1 VIEVRVLGTA
11 QDGGVPQLG
20 CRCRHCRAARRD
32 PLRSRRVAS
41 LGLVDRARERRF
53 LVEAT
58 PNLPEQWEALLD
70 PGAPLHAD
78 GLFLTHAHSGHYA
91 GLLHLGKEAAEVW
104 GLPLYVTARMAAFLR
119 ANAPWSALVDAKMV
133 SLRTLV
139 PNEAIRL
146 SDDLSV
152 VPFDVPHRAEYTD
165 TVGLEIHGP
174 GGILLYVTDTDSW
187 EPWADELRS
196 RCRRARYALLDATFY
211 SARELPG
218 RDLSEVPHPFVE
230 DNLDLSGS
238 PRTAHRQSRRDR
250 LPRPHSQ
257 RPHAIGIG
265 TVAVYSDADRDA
277 LHVRLADEAVRIG
290 PPPPP
295 SPTCVSSAIL
305 EAARTSG
312 AEAIHP
318 GYGFLSENAAFAR
331 GCAGHQLVFV
341 GPPAE
346 PPSGHGRQGPRRK
359 AAHGGGRRPGRP
371 GLSRAPTS
379 PTRPC
384 AARPAEIGF
393 PVLLK
398 ARRRRRQGHAR
409 RRTPDEE
416 LRDALERAPGEA
428 GPRSA
433 T

>member
-58 PNLPEQWEALLD
+58 PDLPEQWEALLD

-230 DNLDLSGS
+230 DNLDLLAELARHTEIHLTHLNHSNPLLDPESPEREQVLAAGLRIAEDGMAITLGEEPEAEGS
-238 PRTAHRQSRRDR
+238 NP
-250 LPRPHSQ
+250 
-257 RPHAIGIG
+257 
-265 TVAVYSDADRDA
+265 
-277 LHVRLADEAVRIG
+277 
-290 PPPPP
+290 
-295 SPTCVSSAIL
+295 
-305 EAARTSG
+305 
-312 AEAIHP
+312 
-318 GYGFLSENAAFAR
+318 
-331 GCAGHQLVFV
+331 
-341 GPPAE
+341 
-346 PPSGHGRQGPRRK
+346 
-359 AAHGGGRRPGRP
+359 
-371 GLSRAPTS
+371 
-379 PTRPC
+379 
-384 AARPAEIGF
+384 
-393 PVLLK
+393 
-398 ARRRRRQGHAR
+398 
-409 RRTPDEE
+409 
-416 LRDALERAPGEA
+416 
-428 GPRSA
+428 
-433 T
+433 